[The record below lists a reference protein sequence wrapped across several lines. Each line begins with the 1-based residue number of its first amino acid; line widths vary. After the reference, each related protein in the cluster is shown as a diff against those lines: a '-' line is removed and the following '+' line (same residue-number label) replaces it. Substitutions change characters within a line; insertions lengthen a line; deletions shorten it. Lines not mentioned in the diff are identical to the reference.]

1 MSVILHLAAAVPG
14 QFIASA
20 GLMREN
26 SVVKAT
32 PKEKE
37 PADAEK
43 MRRKAFA
50 RWEGEGGAIA
60 CGPQVPGVEKD
71 CEGEGEK

>member
-1 MSVILHLAAAVPG
+1 M
-14 QFIASA
+14 
-20 GLMREN
+20 
-26 SVVKAT
+26 KAT
-32 PKEKE
+32 PEQKK

-60 CGPQVPGVEKD
+60 CGPQVPGVEND
-71 CEGEGEK
+71 CEEEGQKRK